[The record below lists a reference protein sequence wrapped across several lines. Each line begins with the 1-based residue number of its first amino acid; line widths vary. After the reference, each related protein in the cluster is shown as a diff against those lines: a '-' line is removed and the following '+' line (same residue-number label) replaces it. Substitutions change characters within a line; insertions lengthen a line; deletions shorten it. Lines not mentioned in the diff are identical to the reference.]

1 MDCAALKDR
10 VAAYLDGQLGE
21 AEQEMFEAH
30 LACCPDCVCA
40 TDALAT
46 QTFSPLSAE
55 ARDRVC
61 GAKGFWQDM
70 DCALGPSLTEM
81 APVCSITV
89 RWTQRRLNLPLP
101 LVMAYAAAFGLAV
114 VWGTRHMVR
123 ADDAVHSMERM
134 STEVNQEGPRSEER
148 QIRPQVQPRPRP
160 QPYRLV
166 SHPPQRGTF

>member
-10 VAAYLDGQLGE
+10 IAAYLDGQLGE

-30 LACCPDCVCA
+30 LACCPDCVCV
-40 TDALAT
+40 TDTLAT
-46 QTFSPLSAE
+46 QAFSPLNAE
-55 ARDRVC
+55 TRDRVC
-61 GAKGFWQDM
+61 GATDFWQDM

-81 APVCSITV
+81 APICAITT
-89 RWTQRRLNLPLP
+89 RWTRRRLNLPLP
-101 LVMAYAAAFGLAV
+101 IVMAYAAAFGLAV

-123 ADDAVHSMERM
+123 ADDAVQSLERM
-134 STEVNQEGPRSEER
+134 STELNQERPLTAE
-148 QIRPQVQPRPRP
+148 PQVRPRPRPRP